1 MPYSFSNNHNRS
13 RRGRRNIIREACT
26 PLLLVSN
33 KMIRSLLP
41 SDFAAILKVI
51 NDAAQ
56 AYKGVIPNDRWKE
69 PYMSA
74 GELKKEIEAGIR
86 FFGWVEG
93 GYLVGVTGVQ
103 ALKDTTLIRH
113 AYVLPRCQRR
123 GTGTRLLEYLLGLAK
138 TPEILVG
145 TWADATWAIRFYE
158 KHGFKLVSS
167 RKKDRLLRTY
177 WNIPERQIETS
188 VVLRTISS
196 IQ

>member
-1 MPYSFSNNHNRS
+1 
-13 RRGRRNIIREACT
+13 
-26 PLLLVSN
+26 
-33 KMIRSLLP
+33 MIRSLLA
-41 SDFAAILKVI
+41 SDFNTILKVI

-56 AYKGVIPNDRWKE
+56 AYKGVIPANRWQE

-74 GELKKEIEAGIR
+74 EELKEEIEAGVR

-93 GYLVGVTGVQ
+93 GHLPAVAGIQ

-113 AYVLPRCQRR
+113 AYVLLKCQRR
-123 GTGTRLLEYLLGLAK
+123 GIGTGLLQYLMGLAE

-158 KHGFKLVSS
+158 KHGFKLVSPEE
-167 RKKDRLLRTY
+167 KDRLLRAY

-188 VVLRTISS
+188 VVLKFG
-196 IQ
+196 